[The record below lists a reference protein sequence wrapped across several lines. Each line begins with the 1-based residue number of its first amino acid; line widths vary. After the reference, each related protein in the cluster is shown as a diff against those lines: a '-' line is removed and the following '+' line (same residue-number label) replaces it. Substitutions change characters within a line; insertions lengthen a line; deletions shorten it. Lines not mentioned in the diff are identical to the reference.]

1 MRVRSALTSA
11 IYKKVSYLLT
21 KWGCPVLA
29 PLFSFYV
36 SILYAYAADTE
47 FGSYLSLATKF
58 KAVFLHLKRPQK
70 YRVSQKKRGLFLKSV
85 LFLYL

>member
-29 PLFSFYV
+29 TLFSFYV
-36 SILYAYAADTE
+36 SILYAYVADTE

-70 YRVSQKKRGLFLKSV
+70 YTQSYNELSFILF
-85 LFLYL
+85 